1 MDVEQEV
8 MVITKPNILDVYIR
22 NIQSLSEEEYAL
34 ARKDTFGASDSSILC
49 GVNLYKDMDALLKEK
64 NCKYL
69 TAEEK
74 EVGKKPAVRK
84 GRELEPLILFKAQE
98 ELGIKHL
105 IKPNHMYM
113 FKSIRGLTVNFDGV
127 DIDNVVPIEAK
138 LVTRYGEKYY
148 NKNITEEDAKKIPM
162 DIEGTNIVEH
172 IKRKAT
178 KFGIPAYYYT
188 QVQQQIAGLDTDHG
202 YLAALFDETW
212 TFKTYYIKR
221 DDYVINHI
229 YDACTKNIDKITKK
243 EILN

>member
-22 NIQSLSEEEYAL
+22 DIQSLSEEEYAL

-98 ELGIKHL
+98 ILGIKHL

-113 FKSIRGLTVNFDGV
+113 FKSVRGLTVNFDGV

-162 DIEGTNIVEH
+162 GIEGTNIVEH

-243 EILN
+243 RY